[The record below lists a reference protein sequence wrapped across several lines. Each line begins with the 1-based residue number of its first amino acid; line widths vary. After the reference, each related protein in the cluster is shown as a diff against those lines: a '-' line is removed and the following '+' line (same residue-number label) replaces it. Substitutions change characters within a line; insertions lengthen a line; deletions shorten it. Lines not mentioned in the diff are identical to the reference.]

1 MKTYWYLLFKDG
13 DFPANHVK
21 LVGLLKRCQVS
32 QTQVR
37 LVRRTRFR
45 GAVKKVMAQLRKQNL
60 IQVRVSRVCL
70 FECMAR
76 LSGWHGICLTW
87 EYQVE
92 CECECI
98 FHAHFLLDF
107 FLVVMIMSDH
117 AQKYHYLVLL
127 LAAIGYRILVVP
139 KFVDMV

>member
-1 MKTYWYLLFKDG
+1 MLSW
-13 DFPANHVK
+13 
-21 LVGLLKRCQVS
+21 LVCLRDAKFLIS
-32 QTQVR
+32 QVR

-76 LSGWHGICLTW
+76 LSGWHGIFLTW

-92 CECECI
+92 CECELNV
-98 FHAHFLLDF
+98 FSMHFF
-107 FLVVMIMSDH
+107 GGNKCPVVMD
-117 AQKYHYLVLL
+117 Y
-127 LAAIGYRILVVP
+127 
-139 KFVDMV
+139 D